1 MSNCKCCNLNQKF
14 NHLDWQG
21 VGEAWRDVTDG
32 YRHTEEQERAARE
45 WCNGAETNYRFWRT
59 EKDKRGGRVKSGVM
73 QFK

>member
-1 MSNCKCCNLNQKF
+1 M
-14 NHLDWQG
+14 
-21 VGEAWRDVTDG
+21 GEAWRDVTDG

-73 QFK
+73 QFR